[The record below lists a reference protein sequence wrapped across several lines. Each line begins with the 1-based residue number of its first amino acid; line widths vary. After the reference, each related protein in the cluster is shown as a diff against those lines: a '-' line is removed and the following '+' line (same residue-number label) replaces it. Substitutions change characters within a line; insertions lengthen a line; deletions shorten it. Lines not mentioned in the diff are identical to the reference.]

1 MNNNF
6 LSRKIKEKQFEI
18 KISIFFIKFWMTLNS
33 LFMCLLFDWVLRSSF
48 RIDRR
53 IFFTQ
58 VAVMEN
64 SPAYDEAMKQAAIVK
79 GIFRKKLVNFDSE
92 TLEYLCSCSNMK
104 TAKR

>member
-1 MNNNF
+1 
-6 LSRKIKEKQFEI
+6 
-18 KISIFFIKFWMTLNS
+18 
-33 LFMCLLFDWVLRSSF
+33 
-48 RIDRR
+48 
-53 IFFTQ
+53 
-58 VAVMEN
+58 MEN